1 MKKVLVTLSLLLTL
15 GLGASAQS
23 DAFFSYSDVD
33 NQQRTGGVA
42 ITTPGLPG
50 QGTNTDNPAN
60 PAPLGSGLL
69 LLAGLGAAYAL
80 RRKND

>member
-1 MKKVLVTLSLLLTL
+1 MKKVLVTLSLVITL

-33 NQQRTGGVA
+33 NQQRKSGGLR
-42 ITTPGLPG
+42 TPGLQG
-50 QGTNTDNPAN
+50 QGQGGDQ

-69 LLAGLGAAYAL
+69 LLAGMGAAYAL
-80 RRKND
+80 RRKNN

>member
-1 MKKVLVTLSLLLTL
+1 MKKVLVTLSLVLTL

-23 DAFFSYSDVD
+23 DAFFSYSDVETP
-33 NQQRTGGVA
+33 NRTGSELGA
-42 ITTPGLPG
+42 TPGLPMRG
-50 QGTNTDNPAN
+50 LDTDQ

-69 LLAGLGAAYAL
+69 VLAGLGAAYAL

>member
-1 MKKVLVTLSLLLTL
+1 MKKVFVTLSLILTL

-23 DAFFSYSDVD
+23 DAFFTYSDVD
-33 NQQRTGGVA
+33 NQQRSGGT
-42 ITTPGLPG
+42 ITPVLPG
-50 QGTNTDNPAN
+50 QGVGGDQ

-69 LLAGLGAAYAL
+69 LLAGMGAAYAL

>member
-1 MKKVLVTLSLLLTL
+1 MKKVLVTLSLVLTL

-33 NQQRTGGVA
+33 NQQRNGV
-42 ITTPGLPG
+42 TVTPGMPG
-50 QGTNTDNPAN
+50 LNIHGDR

-69 LLAGLGAAYAL
+69 LLAGMGAAYAL
-80 RRKND
+80 RRKEK